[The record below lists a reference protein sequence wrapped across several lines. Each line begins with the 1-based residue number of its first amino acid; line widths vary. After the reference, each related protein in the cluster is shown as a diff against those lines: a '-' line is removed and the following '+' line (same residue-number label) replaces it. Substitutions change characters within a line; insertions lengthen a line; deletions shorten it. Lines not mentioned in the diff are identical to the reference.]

1 MTRARAAGLA
11 AAGLGLVLVLVALV
25 VGPGGVTFGDALAVL
40 LGGERSPMIHTLVL
54 DVRLPRA
61 LLVAAIGAA
70 LSASGVITQGLF
82 RNPLAEPG
90 VLGVSVGA
98 ATAAVVG
105 FAWGLDAFGMWMTSL
120 LAAGGALG
128 VLAFLLL
135 LVRGKAG
142 VGALLLSGIAIGAL
156 CSAVT
161 TLVLSLGTERWDLGV
176 KVVRWLMG
184 SFEGRSWDHFA
195 VAGGA
200 LIIGL
205 AMAAWVRV
213 DLDALALGEQTAAS
227 LGVDL
232 QRTQWISL
240 GAVAILVGT
249 ATALCGVIG
258 FVGLVIPHL
267 ARAWVGPAHRGLLL
281 SASALGAVLLLAV
294 DTASRGFSILSL
306 PPGAITSLIGAP
318 FFLWV
323 LRGLDKEDGET

>member
-1 MTRARAAGLA
+1 MRSAVPVATSI
-11 AAGLGLVLVLVALV
+11 GLGLGLVLVALV
-25 VGPGGVTFGDALAVL
+25 VGPGEVTFADALAVMF
-40 LGGERSPMIHTLVL
+40 GGERAPMIHTLVL

-70 LSASGVITQGLF
+70 LSSSGVVTQGLF

-98 ATAAVVG
+98 ATAAVLG
-105 FAWGLDAFGMWMTSL
+105 FALGLDGLGMWMTSL

-135 LVRGKAG
+135 LARGHTG
-142 VGALLLSGIAIGAL
+142 VGSLLLSGIAIGAL

-195 VAGGA
+195 IAAAA
-200 LIIGL
+200 LVIGL
-205 AMAAWVRV
+205 AMTAWVRV
-213 DLDALALGEQTAAS
+213 DLDALALGERTAAS

-240 GAVAILVGT
+240 TAVAVLVGT

-258 FVGLVIPHL
+258 FVGLVVPHL
-267 ARAWVGPAHRGLLL
+267 ARAWSGPTHRGLLV
-281 SASALGAVLLLAV
+281 SATLLGAVLLLAV
-294 DTASRGFSILSL
+294 DTASRSFSVLSL
-306 PPGAITSLIGAP
+306 PPGAITSLVGAP

-323 LRGLDKEDGET
+323 LRGLGQDGGAR